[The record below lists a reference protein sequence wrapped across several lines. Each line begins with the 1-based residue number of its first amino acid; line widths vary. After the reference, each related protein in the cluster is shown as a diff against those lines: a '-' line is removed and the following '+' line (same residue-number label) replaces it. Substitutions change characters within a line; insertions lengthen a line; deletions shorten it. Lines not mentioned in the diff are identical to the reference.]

1 MLPASGPFAL
11 GGLMPRGGACHGVA
25 QDGEMGMSISLK
37 LREFGEYRRL
47 AAVDEIGRRYLAM
60 NAFDGILTMI
70 GVVMGSYV
78 AGVLEP
84 RVVLATGLATSLAMG
99 VSGLWGAYMTESAER
114 QHELHDLEQAM
125 LTDLHDTRQA
135 RASRFAVVVVAII
148 DGLAPLLAGAAVLV
162 PFLFAGWAGKETCY
176 ATSLGVA
183 LVMLFGLGAFLARVA
198 RTNLLRSGIRMIVA
212 GLVCVVLSLLLNVS
226 G

>member
-1 MLPASGPFAL
+1 M
-11 GGLMPRGGACHGVA
+11 GLSV
-25 QDGEMGMSISLK
+25 K
-37 LREFGEYRRL
+37 LRQLNEYRRL
-47 AAVDEIGRRYLAM
+47 AAIDEIGRRYLAM

-114 QHELHDLEQAM
+114 RHELHALEQAM
-125 LTDLHDTRQA
+125 LTDLHDTEQA
-135 RASRFAVVVVAII
+135 RASRFAVVVVSVI
-148 DGLAPLLAGAAVLV
+148 DGLAPLVAGAAVLL
-162 PFLFAGWAGKETCY
+162 PFLFATWVGEEGCY
-176 ATSLGVA
+176 AASLGVA
-183 LVMLFGLGAFLARVA
+183 LAMLFGLGAFLARVA
-198 RTNLLRSGIRMIVA
+198 RTSLLRSGLRMIVA
-212 GLVCVVLSLLLNVS
+212 GLVCVALSLLLNVE

>member
-1 MLPASGPFAL
+1 
-11 GGLMPRGGACHGVA
+11 
-25 QDGEMGMSISLK
+25 MGMGLSVK
-37 LREFGEYRRL
+37 LRQLNEYRRL
-47 AAVDEIGRRYLAM
+47 AAIDEIGRRYLAM

-114 QHELHDLEQAM
+114 RHELHALEQAM
-125 LTDLHDTRQA
+125 LTDLHDTEQA
-135 RASRFAVVVVAII
+135 RASRFAVVVVSVI
-148 DGLAPLLAGAAVLV
+148 DGLAPLVAGAAVLL
-162 PFLFAGWAGKETCY
+162 PFLFATWVGEEGCY
-176 ATSLGVA
+176 AASLGVA
-183 LVMLFGLGAFLARVA
+183 LAMLFGLGAFLARVA
-198 RTNLLRSGIRMIVA
+198 RTSLLRSGLRMIVA
-212 GLVCVVLSLLLNVS
+212 GLVCVALSLLLNVE